1 MMAIRFRFRKTN
13 LSFFSILDVFL
24 PHDKIMNMF
33 SLIFDIQNE
42 PGFSK
47 RDVSDPGEASDI
59 KRFKNR
65 IDADTVTIFKG
76 VTPVNGF
83 SVDQN

>member
-33 SLIFDIQNE
+33 SLIFDIQM
-42 PGFSK
+42 
-47 RDVSDPGEASDI
+47 
-59 KRFKNR
+59 
-65 IDADTVTIFKG
+65 IDNCFYLVFGRSRVHKH
-76 VTPVNGF
+76 
-83 SVDQN
+83 SVGYFR